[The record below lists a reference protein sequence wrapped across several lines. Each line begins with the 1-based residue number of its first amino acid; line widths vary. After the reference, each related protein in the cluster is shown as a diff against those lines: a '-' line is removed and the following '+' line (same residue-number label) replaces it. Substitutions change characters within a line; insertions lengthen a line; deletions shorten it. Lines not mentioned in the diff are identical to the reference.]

1 MDDWRGQLV
10 AEYEAYT
17 AGRLDA
23 VRERVPLEQG
33 ELHYCRAL
41 DGQDCWAIVFVDA
54 DGEVVMP
61 LAVGPLARATKALQR
76 LGEGPRLW
84 DRSRYRPPSVIAAGR
99 RHYFRPTKG
108 AHLVGV
114 ADVGTCVVLLE
125 ALGEELAV
133 VRVEGTAMRVLYVGR
148 PEYFAELNVDRLL
161 SFDHA
166 AGATEAERTR
176 SGAAGTR
183 TSKSSR
189 AAKGNPPPAKT
200 ARPSVAT
207 AAHHERIL
215 EGVPVEPDAARRVE
229 RVLRFGFADIARR
242 TTEAQVRS
250 GKKRRGAQ
258 TVPMLLEMFCELA
271 IRGVGDFGGRVG
283 AFAARIRLCFPGR
296 EFTDYAF
303 GCALRLILAT
313 GTSVLTLVG
322 YTWRLHIQHLR
333 NPASAEHRKFC
344 EETCDGYVEAAPLEP
359 PSPAPSGEDG
369 TGTRAAGADAANDA
383 GDREA
388 PTAVEREA
396 AAAAERDPARP
407 SSEDPQRDE
416 AANSGAASA
425 ATPAP
430 GEPQSATE
438 RGPEAE
444 GAGAAAATSGTA
456 QVFASG
462 FSLGV
467 LFCYLALF
475 GEDQAAP
482 ARVEAVVG
490 EPGAADDAPRT
501 SEPAAADE
509 RNAARPDDKPTEL
522 DEGKHAEASA
532 AKFAADEMNAAEPSD
547 ADVGGE
553 VPLGPAQ
560 VEGDAPRA
568 SAGVDDEGRDVSDA
582 ASEAVDELN
591 ATGPASADVGDN
603 GQLGQVPV
611 EGDDAGP
618 GQAQVEGDT
627 PSVSDEVSACEAGE
641 IAQLGTVPFE
651 DDTAGPDGTDASD
664 EVQPGQVPV
673 EGDAVGSKPGDTDMG
688 DEGQLGKVPFE
699 DDTAVPG
706 RTDVSDEV
714 QLGQARVE
722 GDAPSAGPSDP
733 ASDGIEV
740 SEAVSAFETGEY
752 ADPTSAQPADAADEL
767 NAAGPGDT
775 AAGDDVQ
782 LGHAQ
787 VEGDTPTP
795 QWEHLGT
802 LGPRGPPR
810 SRS

>member
-33 ELHYCRAL
+33 EVHYCRAL

-161 SFDHA
+161 SFDHEV
-166 AGATEAERTR
+166 GATEAERTR
-176 SGAAGTR
+176 PGAAGTG

-189 AAKGNPPPAKT
+189 AAKRNPPPAKT

-207 AAHHERIL
+207 AAHHDRIL
-215 EGVPVEPDAARRVE
+215 EGVPVEPDDARRVE

-258 TVPMLLEMFCELA
+258 TVPILLEMFCELA

-369 TGTRAAGADAANDA
+369 TGTRAAGADAANDL

-407 SSEDPQRDE
+407 ISEDPQRDE
-416 AANSGAASA
+416 
-425 ATPAP
+425 
-430 GEPQSATE
+430 
-438 RGPEAE
+438 
-444 GAGAAAATSGTA
+444 
-456 QVFASG
+456 
-462 FSLGV
+462 
-467 LFCYLALF
+467 
-475 GEDQAAP
+475 
-482 ARVEAVVG
+482 
-490 EPGAADDAPRT
+490 
-501 SEPAAADE
+501 
-509 RNAARPDDKPTEL
+509 
-522 DEGKHAEASA
+522 
-532 AKFAADEMNAAEPSD
+532 
-547 ADVGGE
+547 
-553 VPLGPAQ
+553 
-560 VEGDAPRA
+560 
-568 SAGVDDEGRDVSDA
+568 
-582 ASEAVDELN
+582 
-591 ATGPASADVGDN
+591 
-603 GQLGQVPV
+603 
-611 EGDDAGP
+611 
-618 GQAQVEGDT
+618 
-627 PSVSDEVSACEAGE
+627 
-641 IAQLGTVPFE
+641 
-651 DDTAGPDGTDASD
+651 
-664 EVQPGQVPV
+664 
-673 EGDAVGSKPGDTDMG
+673 
-688 DEGQLGKVPFE
+688 
-699 DDTAVPG
+699 
-706 RTDVSDEV
+706 
-714 QLGQARVE
+714 
-722 GDAPSAGPSDP
+722 
-733 ASDGIEV
+733 
-740 SEAVSAFETGEY
+740 
-752 ADPTSAQPADAADEL
+752 
-767 NAAGPGDT
+767 
-775 AAGDDVQ
+775 
-782 LGHAQ
+782 
-787 VEGDTPTP
+787 
-795 QWEHLGT
+795 
-802 LGPRGPPR
+802 
-810 SRS
+810 

>member
-166 AGATEAERTR
+166 AGATGAERTR
-176 SGAAGTR
+176 PGAAGTK

-189 AAKGNPPPAKT
+189 ASKEHPPPAKA

-215 EGVPVEPDAARRVE
+215 EGVPVEPDDARRVE

-258 TVPMLLEMFCELA
+258 TVPILLEMFCELA

-344 EETCDGYVEAAPLEP
+344 EETCDGYEEAPPLEP

-407 SSEDPQRDE
+407 ISEDAQRDE

-444 GAGAAAATSGTA
+444 GAGAAPATSGTA

-475 GEDQAAP
+475 GDDQAAP

-490 EPGAADDAPRT
+490 VPGAADDAPST
-501 SEPAAADE
+501 SEPADAADE
-509 RNAARPDDKPTEL
+509 RNAATPDDKLSEL

-547 ADVGGE
+547 A
-553 VPLGPAQ
+553 Q
-560 VEGDAPRA
+560 VEGDAARA
-568 SAGVDDEGRDVSDA
+568 SAGVDEGRDGSDA

-641 IAQLGTVPFE
+641 IAQLGKVPFE
-651 DDTAGPDGTDASD
+651 DDTAGPDC
-664 EVQPGQVPV
+664 
-673 EGDAVGSKPGDTDMG
+673 
-688 DEGQLGKVPFE
+688 
-699 DDTAVPG
+699 
-706 RTDVSDEV
+706 TDVSDE
-714 QLGQARVE
+714 GPVE
-722 GDAPSAGPSDP
+722 CLSQVDRREAERGASAQRGRSTGPRP
-733 ASDGIEV
+733 TNIFGASD
-740 SEAVSAFETGEY
+740 
-752 ADPTSAQPADAADEL
+752 
-767 NAAGPGDT
+767 AAGPT
-775 AAGDDVQ
+775 AVRPRLSLSAC
-782 LGHAQ
+782 GH
-787 VEGDTPTP
+787 
-795 QWEHLGT
+795 
-802 LGPRGPPR
+802 GPGPASSPSG
-810 SRS
+810 SRSPASLRRPRRRASRRCRR

>member
-33 ELHYCRAL
+33 EVHYCRAI

-84 DRSRYRPPSVIAAGR
+84 DRSRYRPPSVIVAGR

-166 AGATEAERTR
+166 AGATGAERTR
-176 SGAAGTR
+176 PGAAGTR

-215 EGVPVEPDAARRVE
+215 EGVPVEPDDARRVE

-242 TTEAQVRS
+242 TKEAQVRS

-369 TGTRAAGADAANDA
+369 RGARAAGADAANDA

-407 SSEDPQRDE
+407 ISEDPQRDE

-425 ATPAP
+425 ATPPP
-430 GEPQSATE
+430 GQAQSASE
-438 RGPEAE
+438 RGPETE
-444 GAGAAAATSGTA
+444 GAVAAAATSGTA

-475 GEDQAAP
+475 GDDQAAP
-482 ARVEAVVG
+482 THVEAVVG
-490 EPGAADDAPRT
+490 KPGAADDAPST

-553 VPLGPAQ
+553 VLLGPAQ

-568 SAGVDDEGRDVSDA
+568 SAGVDEGRDVSDA

-591 ATGPASADVGDN
+591 AMGPASADVGDN
-603 GQLGQVPV
+603 GQRGQVPV
-611 EGDDAGP
+611 EGDDVGP
-618 GQAQVEGDT
+618 GDIDVGEEIHLGQAQVEGDT
-627 PSVSDEVSACEAGE
+627 PSVSDEVSACEPGE
-641 IAQLGTVPFE
+641 HADASDEVQLGTVPFE
-651 DDTAGPDGTDASD
+651 DGTAGPDGTGVSD
-664 EVQPGQVPV
+664 EVQLGQVPV
-673 EGDAVGSKPGDTDMG
+673 EGDAVGSGPGDTDVGGEVQLGQVQVVGDALSAGPTVSANDGRDAVSVCEAGEHADAG
-688 DEGQLGKVPFE
+688 DEGQLGEVPFE

-714 QLGQARVE
+714 HLGQARVE
-722 GDAPSAGPSDP
+722 GDASSVG
-733 ASDGIEV
+733 
-740 SEAVSAFETGEY
+740 
-752 ADPTSAQPADAADEL
+752 
-767 NAAGPGDT
+767 
-775 AAGDDVQ
+775 
-782 LGHAQ
+782 
-787 VEGDTPTP
+787 
-795 QWEHLGT
+795 EHLGT
-802 LGPRGPPR
+802 LGPRGPPSPR
-810 SRS
+810 S